1 MKKNI
6 LVIIGILLLS
16 GCSKNSNSS
25 SLIYTNTSNKISSL
39 SSNTDSNNSNNSN
52 NTNKESNSS
61 NNIDYSKF
69 DTSLIGTWYVHSSW
83 TGLLE
88 INTPI
93 IIKDTYEV
101 QIYNVDF
108 SYIGIYENFEGTC
121 LFENSNGS
129 MKFIASSDEE
139 GVLDWGLFDSLGNQ
153 DIGVARVEKHVSGI
167 AYSYEGQEWPIN
179 QIKEFMGTTL
189 DLPIYKHDYYYLFTG
204 LSQVYDDAKYC
215 MIDLYGVTTTARD
228 DYIKLLEDNGYVFEE
243 LNSSFY
249 QGYDETKTYAI
260 KLSQNENNMCIFVY
274 YYNTLYKKN

>member
-1 MKKNI
+1 MKQNI

-39 SSNTDSNNSNNSN
+39 SSNTDSNNSN

-189 DLPIYKHDYYYLFTG
+189 DLPIYEHDYYYLFTG

-215 MIDLYGVTTTARD
+215 MIDLYGVAPTARD

-249 QGYDETKTYAI
+249 QGYDGTKTYAI

-274 YYNTLYKKN
+274 YYNTLYEKN

>member
-16 GCSKNSNSS
+16 GCSKNNNSS
-25 SLIYTNTSNKISSL
+25 SLIYTNTSSKISSL
-39 SSNTDSNNSNNSN
+39 SSNTDSNN
-52 NTNKESNSS
+52 TNKEYNSS

-69 DTSLIGTWYVHSSW
+69 DKSLIGTWYVHSSW

-274 YYNTLYKKN
+274 YYNTLYEKN